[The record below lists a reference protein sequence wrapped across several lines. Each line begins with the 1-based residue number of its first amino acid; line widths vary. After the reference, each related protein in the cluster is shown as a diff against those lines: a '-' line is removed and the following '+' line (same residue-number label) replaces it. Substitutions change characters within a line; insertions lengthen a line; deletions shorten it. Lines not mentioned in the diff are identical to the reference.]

1 MAEWFPICMNW
12 LPSKYVI
19 RECITTVLSNDRGEH
34 LTLHAKSCHRSS
46 EPVIQFHI
54 TQIWPFKSTRNQS
67 HLKLLQMHYTL
78 NINQWKSPP
87 LIYFPSHHWEMNYE
101 WTSKFWADQNTQVPQ
116 KALWA
121 LKPTVKKMICY
132 GKHHHPFKWGFFQDW
147 QSVRR
152 NLLVIQELKFNRK
165 SLYTNCKHE
174 TTSCR
179 L

>member
-1 MAEWFPICMNW
+1 MTEENTW
-12 LPSKYVI
+12 LSM
-19 RECITTVLSNDRGEH
+19 
-34 LTLHAKSCHRSS
+34 
-46 EPVIQFHI
+46 
-54 TQIWPFKSTRNQS
+54 QS
-67 HLKLLQMHYTL
+67 HA
-78 NINQWKSPP
+78 IDPVNQWYNSTSHKFDHSKALEISHTSNFSKCTILSISINCKAH

-121 LKPTVKKMICY
+121 LKSTVKKMICY
-132 GKHHHPFKWGFFQDW
+132 GKHHHPFKWGSFRDW
-147 QSVRR
+147 QLVRR